1 MKKIL
6 IIATSFVLCSSVN
19 KTTNISKSTYNLK
32 TCVDTIEDVQSWIM
46 EDALNNQCNPELAE
60 TYYVNLEKVRIKLLK
75 EIKTA
80 EKDGTIVYQ
89 NK

>member
-6 IIATSFVLCSSVN
+6 IIATSVVLCSSVN
-19 KTTNISKSTYNLK
+19 KTKTINKSTYNLI
-32 TCVDTIEDVQSWIM
+32 TCLNTIEDVQSWIIQ
-46 EDALNNQCNPELAE
+46 DALNNQCNPELAE
-60 TYYVNLEKVRIKLLK
+60 TYYVNLEEVRITLLK

-80 EKDGTIVYQ
+80 EKDGTVVYP

>member
-19 KTTNISKSTYNLK
+19 KKLNLLLDTLPLK
-32 TCVDTIEDVQSWIM
+32 ACVETIEDVQSWIM

-60 TYYVNLEKVRIKLLK
+60 TYYVNLEEVRIILLK

>member
-6 IIATSFVLCSSVN
+6 IIATSVVLCSSVN
-19 KTTNISKSTYNLK
+19 KTKTINKSTYNLT
-32 TCVDTIEDVQSWIM
+32 TCVNTIEDVQSWIM

-60 TYYVNLEKVRIKLLK
+60 TYYVNLEKVRITLLK

-80 EKDGTIVYQ
+80 EKDGTIVYP

>member
-6 IIATSFVLCSSVN
+6 IIATSIVLCSSAN
-19 KTTNISKSTYNLK
+19 KTKTTSKSIYNLT
-32 TCVDTIEDVQSWIM
+32 TCVNTIESVQSWIM
-46 EDALNNQCNPELAE
+46 QDVSNNQCNPDLAE
-60 TYYVNLEKVRIKLLK
+60 TYYVNLEEVRIILLK

-80 EKDGTIVYQ
+80 EKDGTIVYP

>member
-6 IIATSFVLCSSVN
+6 IIATSVVLCSSVN
-19 KTTNISKSTYNLK
+19 KTKTINKSTYNLI
-32 TCVDTIEDVQSWIM
+32 TCVNTIEDVQSWIIQ
-46 EDALNNQCNPELAE
+46 DALNNQCNPELAE
-60 TYYVNLEKVRIKLLK
+60 TYYVNLEEVRITLLK

-80 EKDGTIVYQ
+80 EKDGTVVYP

>member
-19 KTTNISKSTYNLK
+19 KKLNLLLDTLPLK
-32 TCVDTIEDVQSWIM
+32 ACVETIEDVQSWIM

-60 TYYVNLEKVRIKLLK
+60 TYYVNLEEVRIILLK
-75 EIKTA
+75 EIKKA